1 MQPQL
6 QIPQTQQH
14 HLQLQHPSK
23 TTRHPSTLSPQE
35 LDLDYDYD
43 DIDIFPTGL
52 TPDLTWIDLPVAAR
66 NADTADISTSNLSV
80 RDAFDILDI
89 SLPDPVV
96 WSPYESS
103 ASRSASSTPS
113 HQPTAEAL
121 SRSSSPSTATVTATA
136 TNTLSDDSFQFI
148 NAAPVA
154 AGTGTGMTL
163 TTPPEPGP
171 GPQTRSNL
179 LLLPKSTATSSPTG
193 TPFDSSLAKTR
204 GVSKRQLNTEAAR
217 RYRQRKVDRMNQ
229 LEEELELIKKERDE
243 LRMRVSKLAGETE
256 GLKSLLDVKT

>member
-23 TTRHPSTLSPQE
+23 PTVQPSTLSPQE
-35 LDLDYDYD
+35 IDLGLDYDYGYD

-52 TPDLTWIDLPVAAR
+52 APDLTWVDLPVAATAG
-66 NADTADISTSNLSV
+66 ADAGIPDLSV
-80 RDAFDILDI
+80 RETFDILDI

-113 HQPTAEAL
+113 HRATAEVL
-121 SRSSSPSTATVTATA
+121 SRSSSPSTAIA
-136 TNTLSDDSFQFI
+136 TNTSSADAFKLI
-148 NAAPVA
+148 NAVA
-154 AGTGTGMTL
+154 LPTGTGAGMADT
-163 TTPPEPGP
+163 TTPESGAERRARP
-171 GPQTRSNL
+171 NL
-179 LLLPKSTATSSPTG
+179 LLLPKPTVASPPTSNAS
-193 TPFDSSLAKTR
+193 DISVARTR
-204 GVSKRQLNTEAAR
+204 RVLKRQLNTEAAR
-217 RYRQRKVDRMNQ
+217 RYRQRKVDRLNQ
-229 LEEELELIKKERDE
+229 LEEELELVKKERDE

-256 GLKSLLDVKT
+256 GLRRLLDVKI